1 MVTVNRTSLV
11 KIGMSFYPSGRYSLN
26 QGRKNSSWGRKGN
39 VIPKWLEV
47 IRDCLECEHP
57 TKVGTN
63 CSSCGDFFEDF
74 SKTRKACHTMQWHL
88 NKFRQRSQTVAN
100 SFTRVKMYIR
110 VQTWNYIHFKA
121 EIKYH
126 KTNCHWFFPQISLNV
141 FSFIMLSYFTGPA
154 SAWCCVWACH

>member
-1 MVTVNRTSLV
+1 MSSVITITEKNQNKHRNLNKTSVSLFIGFLPVKVSKFSMVTVNRTSLV

-39 VIPKWLEV
+39 VIPKWLEL

-74 SKTRKACHTMQWHL
+74 SKTRKACQCKT
-88 NKFRQRSQTVAN
+88 SQVCCILCGLETCEN
-100 SFTRVKMYIR
+100 C
-110 VQTWNYIHFKA
+110 A
-121 EIKYH
+121 EDPLDVNRRCGRYD
-126 KTNCHWFFPQISLNV
+126 CPPQ
-141 FSFIMLSYFTGPA
+141 
-154 SAWCCVWACH
+154 